1 MKLPLVAPK
10 LSVKKLVEVLFVVEA
25 LVTTRLVAV
34 AFVALK
40 LVIVPEA
47 EVRSSIVAV
56 EMVVVAKVEVPLT
69 VRVPC
74 DVNDEVAVIDP
85 PVIEEKIAVIPEI
98 KLVKKLVEVAVS
110 KNALRAKR
118 LVAVALV
125 VDEF

>member
-1 MKLPLVAPK
+1 MVPVD
-10 LSVKKLVEVLFVVEA
+10 EV
-25 LVTTRLVAV
+25 R
-34 AFVALK
+34 

>member
-1 MKLPLVAPK
+1 M
-10 LSVKKLVEVLFVVEA
+10 
-25 LVTTRLVAV
+25 
-34 AFVALK
+34 
-40 LVIVPEA
+40 IVPEA

>member
-1 MKLPLVAPK
+1 M
-10 LSVKKLVEVLFVVEA
+10 EA

-47 EVRSSIVAV
+47 EVRLVVEAV
-56 EMVVVAKVEVPLT
+56 MAERLDIVVVAKVEVPLT